1 MATTS
6 DSRNPTDCC
15 GFRRQ
20 SAKKIH
26 TPVNLFDSSWHL
38 FYFYKESMKRHNH
51 QMPPFCVWV
60 QSPVPT
66 CSVTITSTD
75 LLLVDAMSQS
85 PTQTCCLCVL
95 CHIHQYIPAA
105 CVCSVTFTNI
115 YLLLVCAL
123 SHSPMYTCCLCV
135 LCHIHQYIPAACV
148 CSVTVTNT
156 ELLLVCALSHSPI
169 QNCCLCVLC
178 HSHQY
183 RTAACVCSVTFT
195 NTDLLRVGALP
206 VRK

>member
-105 CVCSVTFTNI
+105 CVCSVT
-115 YLLLVCAL
+115 
-123 SHSPMYTCCLCV
+123 
-135 LCHIHQYIPAACV
+135 
-148 CSVTVTNT
+148 VTNT

-169 QNCCLCVLC
+169 QTCCGWVLC
-178 HSHQY
+178 QSGSKPPPGSCRQAFGSASQLP
-183 RTAACVCSVTFT
+183 RSQTEASACGKAS
-195 NTDLLRVGALP
+195 RPALIGSA
-206 VRK
+206 R